1 VTEEIALQEPKVKI
15 ETPLLV
21 PVLAALPVCAC
32 LAILGLPSYGHGH
45 VLAFRTLFFV
55 ACLAWLLP
63 LTLLQ
68 RAMWHC
74 EWPWLRMAL
83 ILLAA
88 SYGMSILN
96 AVLGQRLAI
105 SLGLETGYHWTD
117 LARGLDGCWLALIAF
132 CAVHA
137 VAAYYLSL
145 QRVHLHL
152 AQAQSAARD
161 AELRA
166 LRLQVNPHFLFNSL
180 NAISALVSSQ
190 SNREATR
197 MIDCLAD
204 FLRTTLAHDGRHE
217 HSLADELALLDAY
230 LAIEKAR
237 LGERMRLTMKA
248 GPDLLDS
255 VVPYLMLQPLVE
267 NAIRHG
273 IATLSDPG
281 RLDILVERAGDRLL
295 IDVQNDGQQRAPA
308 DSGIGLAN
316 VRERLRHLYGE
327 DQQLDAGWNTE
338 GRFHVRIAM
347 PLRSMAAAA

>member
-1 VTEEIALQEPKVKI
+1 VKI

-21 PVLAALPVCAC
+21 PALAALPVCAC
-32 LAILGLPSYGHGH
+32 MAILGLPAYGHGN
-45 VLAFRTLFFV
+45 VLVFRTFFFL
-55 ACLAWLLP
+55 ACLAWLIP

-68 RAMWHC
+68 RAMWRR

-83 ILLAA
+83 VLLVATYA
-88 SYGMSILN
+88 MSILN
-96 AVLGQRLAI
+96 AVMGQRLAI
-105 SLGLETGYHWTD
+105 SLGQITDYHWDELT
-117 LARGLDGCWLALIAF
+117 RGLDGCWLALIAF
-132 CAVHA
+132 CAAHA

-145 QRVHLHL
+145 QQVRLHL

-180 NAISALVSSQ
+180 NAISALVSAQ

-197 MIDCLAD
+197 MLACVSD
-204 FLRTTLAHDGRHE
+204 FLRATLAHDGRHE

-237 LGERMRLTMKA
+237 LGERLCLTMKA

-273 IATLSDPG
+273 IAPLSTPG
-281 RLDILVERAGDRLL
+281 RLDILVERAGARLL
-295 IDVQNDGQQRAPA
+295 IDVQNDGQQRAHEE
-308 DSGIGLAN
+308 SGIGLAN

-327 DQQLDAGWNTE
+327 GQEVDAGWSPD
-338 GRFHVRIAM
+338 GRFRVRIVM
-347 PLRSMAAAA
+347 PLRSMAAA

>member
-1 VTEEIALQEPKVKI
+1 MKI

-21 PVLAALPVCAC
+21 PVLAALPVAAC
-32 LAILGLPSYGHGH
+32 MVILGLPAYAHED
-45 VLAFRTLFFV
+45 VIAFRTLLFF
-55 ACLAWLLP
+55 ACLAWLVP

-68 RAMWHC
+68 RAMWRR
-74 EWPWLRMAL
+74 EWSSLRMTLVLLPITYAMS
-83 ILLAA
+83 IVNSLLA
-88 SYGMSILN
+88 
-96 AVLGQRLAI
+96 QRLAI
-105 SLGLETGYHWTD
+105 SLGQETGYRWAD
-117 LARGLDGCWLALIAF
+117 LARGLDSCWLALIAF

-137 VAAYYLSL
+137 VAAYHLSL
-145 QRVHLHL
+145 QGVRLHL

-180 NAISALVSSQ
+180 NAISALVSAQ
-190 SNREATR
+190 SNREANR
-197 MIDCLAD
+197 MIACLAD

-237 LGERMRLTMKA
+237 LGERLRLTMKA

-273 IATLSDPG
+273 IATLSTAG
-281 RLDILVERAGDRLL
+281 RLDILVERAGGRLL
-295 IDVQNDGQQRAPA
+295 IDVQNDGQQRTPMG
-308 DSGIGLAN
+308 SGIGLAN
-316 VRERLRHLYGE
+316 VRERLRHLYGD
-327 DQQLDAGWNTE
+327 DQQMDAGWRAD
-338 GRFHVRIAM
+338 GRFQVSITM
-347 PLRSMAAAA
+347 PLHSMAAAA

>member
-1 VTEEIALQEPKVKI
+1 MKI

-21 PVLAALPVCAC
+21 PVLAGLPVCAC
-32 LAILGLPSYGHGH
+32 MIILGLPSLGHGSI
-45 VLAFRTLFFV
+45 VAFRTLFFV
-55 ACLAWLLP
+55 TCMAWLLP
-63 LTLLQ
+63 LALLQ
-68 RAMWHC
+68 RAMWRR
-74 EWPWLRMAL
+74 EWPWLWMAL
-83 ILLAA
+83 VLLAT
-88 SYGMSILN
+88 SYVMSILN

-105 SLGLETGYHWTD
+105 SLGLETGYRWSEI
-117 LARGLDGCWLALIAF
+117 ARGLDGCWLALIAF
-132 CAVHA
+132 CAAHA

-145 QRVHLHL
+145 QRLHLHL
-152 AQAQSAARD
+152 AQAQGAARD

-180 NAISALVSSQ
+180 NAISALVSAQ
-190 SNREATR
+190 SNREANR
-197 MIDCLAD
+197 MIGCLAD

-237 LGERMRLTMKA
+237 LGERLCLTMKT
-248 GPDLLDS
+248 GPDLLSS
-255 VVPYLMLQPLVE
+255 VVPYLMLQPLAE

-273 IATLSDPG
+273 IATLADPG
-281 RLDILVERAGDRLL
+281 RLDILVARDGARLL
-295 IDVQNDGQQRAPA
+295 IDVQNDGRQRVPA

-327 DQQLDAGWNTE
+327 DQQLDAGWRTD

-347 PLRSMAAAA
+347 PLRSMEAAA

>member
-1 VTEEIALQEPKVKI
+1 
-15 ETPLLV
+15 LLV

-32 LAILGLPSYGHGH
+32 MVILGLPGYGHEN
-45 VLAFRTLFFV
+45 VVAFRTLFFV
-55 ACLAWLLP
+55 ACLAWLVP

-68 RAMWHC
+68 RAMWRR

-83 ILLAA
+83 ILLSA
-88 SYGMSILN
+88 SYAMSILN

-105 SLGLETGYHWTD
+105 SLGLETGYHWAE

-145 QRVHLHL
+145 QHVRLHL

-180 NAISALVSSQ
+180 NAISALVSAQ
-190 SNREATR
+190 SNREANR
-197 MIDCLAD
+197 MIACVSD
-204 FLRTTLAHDGRHE
+204 FLRATLAHDGRHE

-237 LGERMRLTMKA
+237 LGERLLLTMKA

-273 IATLSDPG
+273 IAPLSAPG
-281 RLDILVERAGDRLL
+281 RLDIRAERAGTRLL
-295 IDVQNDGQQRAPA
+295 IDVQNDGQQRVHAE
-308 DSGIGLAN
+308 DGIGLAN

-327 DQQLDAGWNTE
+327 GQQVDAGWNTA

-347 PLRSMAAAA
+347 PLRSMEAAA

>member
-1 VTEEIALQEPKVKI
+1 VKI

-32 LAILGLPSYGHGH
+32 LVILGLPAYGNAYG
-45 VLAFRTLFFV
+45 LAFRTLFFV
-55 ACLAWLLP
+55 ACLAWLIP

-68 RAMWHC
+68 RAMWRR

-83 ILLAA
+83 VLLAA
-88 SYGMSILN
+88 SYAMSILN
-96 AVLGQRLAI
+96 AVMGQRLAI
-105 SLGLETGYHWTD
+105 SLGLEKGYHWD
-117 LARGLDGCWLALIAF
+117 ELVRGLDGCWLALIAF
-132 CAVHA
+132 CAAHA

-145 QRVHLHL
+145 QQVRLHL

-180 NAISALVSSQ
+180 NAISALVSAE
-190 SNREATR
+190 SNREANR
-197 MIDCLAD
+197 MLGCVAD
-204 FLRTTLAHDGRHE
+204 FLRATLEHDGRHE

-237 LGERMRLTMKA
+237 LGERLRLTMKC

-273 IATLSDPG
+273 IAPLSAPG
-281 RLDILVERAGDRLL
+281 RLDILVERAGERLL
-295 IDVQNDGQQRAPA
+295 IDVLNDGQQPA
-308 DSGIGLAN
+308 HEGSGIGLAN

-327 DQQLDAGWNTE
+327 AQEVDAAWRAD

-347 PLRSMAAAA
+347 PLRSTAAGA

>member
-1 VTEEIALQEPKVKI
+1 MKI

-21 PVLAALPVCAC
+21 PALAALPVCAC
-32 LAILGLPSYGHGH
+32 MAILGLPSFGHGH
-45 VLAFRTLFFV
+45 VVAFRTLFFV
-55 ACLAWLLP
+55 SCMAWLIP

-68 RAMWHC
+68 RAMWRR

-83 ILLAA
+83 ILLASTYA
-88 SYGMSILN
+88 MSILN
-96 AVLGQRLAI
+96 AVLGQRLEI
-105 SLGLETGYHWTD
+105 SLGLETGYRWTD

-180 NAISALVSSQ
+180 NAISALVSAQ
-190 SNREATR
+190 SNREANR
-197 MIDCLAD
+197 MIGCLAD

-237 LGERMRLTMKA
+237 LGERLRLTMKA

-273 IATLSDPG
+273 IAPLSVPG
-281 RLDILVERAGDRLL
+281 RLDILVERAGERLL
-295 IDVQNDGQQRAPA
+295 IDVQNDGQQQVPA
-308 DSGIGLAN
+308 GSGIGLAN
-316 VRERLRHLYGE
+316 VRERLRHLYGAGQE
-327 DQQLDAGWNTE
+327 VDATWGTD
-338 GRFHVRIAM
+338 GRFHVRITM

>member
-1 VTEEIALQEPKVKI
+1 MKV

-32 LAILGLPSYGHGH
+32 MAILSLPAFGHGN
-45 VLAFRTLFFV
+45 VVAFRTLFFV
-55 ACLAWLLP
+55 ACLAWLIP

-68 RAMWHC
+68 RAMWRR

-83 ILLAA
+83 VLLAI
-88 SYGMSILN
+88 SYVMSILN
-96 AVLGQRLAI
+96 ALMGQRLAI
-105 SLGLETGYHWTD
+105 SLGLITGYHWDELT
-117 LARGLDGCWLALIAF
+117 RGLDGCWLALTSF
-132 CAVHA
+132 CAAHA

-145 QRVHLHL
+145 QQVRLHL

-180 NAISALVSSQ
+180 NAISALVSAQ
-190 SNREATR
+190 SNREANR
-197 MIDCLAD
+197 MLACVAD
-204 FLRTTLAHDGRHE
+204 FLRATLAHDGRHE

-237 LGERMRLTMKA
+237 LGERLRLTMKA

-273 IATLSDPG
+273 IAPLSAPG
-281 RLDILVERAGDRLL
+281 RLDILVERAGARLL
-295 IDVQNDGQQRAPA
+295 IGVQNDGQQPA
-308 DSGIGLAN
+308 HEGRGIGLAN

-327 DQQLDAGWNTE
+327 DQEVDAGWRTD
-338 GRFHVRIAM
+338 GRFHVRISM
-347 PLRSMAAAA
+347 PLRGMEVTA

>member
-1 VTEEIALQEPKVKI
+1 MKV

-32 LAILGLPSYGHGH
+32 MVILGLPSYGHGNAT
-45 VLAFRTLFFV
+45 AFRTLFFA
-55 ACLAWLLP
+55 ACLAWLIP

-68 RAMWHC
+68 RAMWRR

-83 ILLAA
+83 VLLASTYA
-88 SYGMSILN
+88 MSVLN
-96 AVLGQRLAI
+96 AVLGQCLAI
-105 SLGLETGYHWTD
+105 SLGLGTDYHWD
-117 LARGLDGCWLALIAF
+117 ELLRGLDGCWLALIAF

-145 QRVHLHL
+145 QQLRLHL

-180 NAISALVSSQ
+180 NAISALVSAQ
-190 SNREATR
+190 SNREANR
-197 MIDCLAD
+197 MLGRLSD
-204 FLRTTLAHDGRHE
+204 FLRATLGHDGCHE

-237 LGERMRLTMKA
+237 LGERLRLTMKA
-248 GPDLLDS
+248 GPDVLDS

-273 IATLSDPG
+273 IAPLATPG
-281 RLDILVERAGDRLL
+281 RLEILVERAGARLH
-295 IDVQNDGQQRAPA
+295 IDVRNDGQQQAHA
-308 DSGIGLAN
+308 GSGIGLAN
-316 VRERLRHLYGE
+316 VRERLRRLYGE
-327 DQQLDAGWNTE
+327 DQQVDAGWHMD
-338 GRFHVRIAM
+338 GRFRVRISM
-347 PLRSMAAAA
+347 PLRAMEVA